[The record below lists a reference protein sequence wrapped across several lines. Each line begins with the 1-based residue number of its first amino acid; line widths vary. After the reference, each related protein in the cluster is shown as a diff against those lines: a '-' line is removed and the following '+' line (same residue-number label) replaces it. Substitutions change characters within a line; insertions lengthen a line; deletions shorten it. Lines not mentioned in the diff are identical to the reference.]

1 MWILNPR
8 RLLVPET
15 DEVYLHVLE
24 TEVNRRG
31 EKGVFNK
38 SLKSK
43 KTKTK
48 TKKNTMQESKGVG
61 VPGDLYLLLTESIFR
76 NELVKTVIKF
86 AYLSVLGLV
95 VGRSIT
101 VNPG

>member
-1 MWILNPR
+1 MLN
-8 RLLVPET
+8 LISYQT
-15 DEVYLHVLE
+15 KMKNACY
-24 TEVNRRG
+24 G
-31 EKGVFNK
+31 KKG
-38 SLKSK
+38 
-43 KTKTK
+43 
-48 TKKNTMQESKGVG
+48 NTLTF
-61 VPGDLYLLLTESIFR
+61 PGDFYLLLTESIFR

>member
-1 MWILNPR
+1 
-8 RLLVPET
+8 
-15 DEVYLHVLE
+15 
-24 TEVNRRG
+24 
-31 EKGVFNK
+31 
-38 SLKSK
+38 
-43 KTKTK
+43 
-48 TKKNTMQESKGVG
+48 MQESKGVG

-76 NELVKTVIKF
+76 NELVKTVKKL

>member
-48 TKKNTMQESKGVG
+48 KKNTMQESKGVG

-76 NELVKTVIKF
+76 NELVK
-86 AYLSVLGLV
+86 
-95 VGRSIT
+95 R
-101 VNPG
+101 

>member
-48 TKKNTMQESKGVG
+48 KKNTMQESKGVG

-101 VNPG
+101 VIPG

>member
-48 TKKNTMQESKGVG
+48 KNTMQESKGVG
-61 VPGDLYLLLTESIFR
+61 VPGDLYLLLNDSIFR

>member
-1 MWILNPR
+1 
-8 RLLVPET
+8 
-15 DEVYLHVLE
+15 
-24 TEVNRRG
+24 
-31 EKGVFNK
+31 
-38 SLKSK
+38 
-43 KTKTK
+43 
-48 TKKNTMQESKGVG
+48 MQESKGVG

-76 NELVKTVIKF
+76 NEFLLVKTVIKF

>member
-48 TKKNTMQESKGVG
+48 KKKNTMQESKGVG

>member
-1 MWILNPR
+1 
-8 RLLVPET
+8 
-15 DEVYLHVLE
+15 
-24 TEVNRRG
+24 
-31 EKGVFNK
+31 
-38 SLKSK
+38 
-43 KTKTK
+43 
-48 TKKNTMQESKGVG
+48 MQESKGVG